1 METKVTLDGRGV
13 SCIYKVDYIIKERLA
28 RTCYAESPWLSASS
42 DQKSTQAASAVPPML
57 WYQRGR
63 IEPNQGRRLG
73 GARTFLSSPGAWEP
87 DLSSLSTLSPTPYA
101 AVSLRFCVVTTISLY
116 LLFLETLALRV
127 TRYLNPRYH
136 LFFSTGPCVLS
147 DIHHLSS
154 FTYIDWVRACLHTKF
169 ASSHCRANDLLMPWR
184 NKM

>member
-1 METKVTLDGRGV
+1 M
-13 SCIYKVDYIIKERLA
+13 A
-28 RTCYAESPWLSASS
+28 RTHCAEWPWLSASS

-57 WYQRGR
+57 WYQRGC

-73 GARTFLSSPGAWEP
+73 GARTFLSSPSAWEP
-87 DLSSLSTLSPTPYA
+87 DLSSLSTLSPTPY
-101 AVSLRFCVVTTISLY
+101 VSVSRRFCVLTTISLY
-116 LLFLETLALRV
+116 LLSLETLALRV

-136 LFFSTGPCVLS
+136 LSFPAWPCLLS

-154 FTYIDWVRACLHTKF
+154 FTYLHLVRACLHTKF
-169 ASSHCRANDLLMPWR
+169 ASFHCRANDLLEPWR